1 MKTDMK
7 KYSLCA
13 VLCFFVLCFSPAQ
26 ATDRDNAEDFPAAA
40 DAENP
45 NCIYDKALLG
55 DCIIHMKK
63 ITSPFKGSAP
73 AIEMLF
79 YAPFVWEQAESSNG
93 WGREGKTLRYYEE
106 VVPGTPIIFSITNKI
121 NDVYY
126 YKCEGVHPCALP
138 MYEEGEGA
146 QMLKRF
152 IFFKF
157 TAYADKGGLFEN
169 RLDNYLYA
177 LDTHTKLLYSYGM
190 PTDFKKVIGNN
201 YIPLSWQAY
210 ETAPNTKDA
219 GLKFYEYDP
228 VGFVSLD
235 DTYEFFTIKT
245 NMHIYDWWYDAIT
258 VGKTMEEVKVKRF
271 MPVINPDAETDW
283 TVRDDKRPVASPY
296 RKQ

>member
-1 MKTDMK
+1 MKN
-7 KYSLCA
+7 YSLFA
-13 VLCFFVLCFSPAQ
+13 VLCFLIFCSLHAQSVDSEESAFSVVVD
-26 ATDRDNAEDFPAAA
+26 T
-40 DAENP
+40 ENP
-45 NCIYDKALLG
+45 DCIYDKALLG
-55 DCIIHMKK
+55 DCVIHMKK

-79 YAPFVWEQAESSNG
+79 CAPFVWEQAQISDG
-93 WGREGKTLRYYEE
+93 WGQADKTFCYYED
-106 VVPGTPIIFSITNKI
+106 VVPGMPIIFSITNKI

-157 TAYADKGGLFEN
+157 TAYADKDGLFEN

-190 PTDFKKVIGNN
+190 PTDFKKIIGNN

-210 ETAPNTKDA
+210 ETAPNTKDT

-258 VGKTMEEVKVKRF
+258 VGKTIEEVKAKRF
-271 MPVINPDAETDW
+271 MPVINPEAENDW
-283 TVRDDKRPVASPY
+283 TIRDAKRPVASPY

>member
-1 MKTDMK
+1 MK
-7 KYSLCA
+7 KYTLFA
-13 VLCFFVLCFSPAQ
+13 ALCFFILCFSYAQ
-26 ATDRDNAEDFPAAA
+26 SPDADNAERRNLSAAV

-45 NCIYDKALLG
+45 DCIYAKALLG
-55 DCIIHMKK
+55 DCVIHMKK
-63 ITSPFKGSAP
+63 ITTPFKGSAP

-79 YAPFVWEQAESSNG
+79 HAPFVWEPADMSDG
-93 WGREGKTLRYYEE
+93 WGQAGKTFCYYESI
-106 VVPGTPIIFSITNKI
+106 VSGTPIIFSITNKI
-121 NDVYY
+121 NDVFY
-126 YKCEGVHPCALP
+126 YKIEGVHPCNLP
-138 MYEEGEGA
+138 MYEQDENA
-146 QMLKRF
+146 QMLERF

-190 PTDFKKVIGNN
+190 PTDFKKIIGNN

-235 DTYEFFTIKT
+235 DTYEFFSIKT
-245 NMHIYDWWYDAIT
+245 NMHIYEWWYDSIT
-258 VGKTMEEVKVKRF
+258 AGKTPEEVKAKRF
-271 MPVINPDAETDW
+271 MPVVNPGAEKDW
-283 TVRDDKRPVASPY
+283 TVRDAKRPVASPY
-296 RKQ
+296 RKR

>member
-1 MKTDMK
+1 MK
-7 KYSLCA
+7 KYYLFVFC
-13 VLCFFVLCFSPAQ
+13 CFFTFSVSFAQ
-26 ATDRDNAEDFPAAA
+26 PIDS
-40 DAENP
+40 ENP
-45 NCIYDKALLG
+45 DCIYAKNLLG

-63 ITSPFKGSAP
+63 ITTPFKGSAP
-73 AIEMLF
+73 AIEMLSS
-79 YAPFVWEQAESSNG
+79 APFIWEQAENSNN
-93 WGREGKTLRYYEE
+93 WGQADKTLSYYED
-106 VVPGTPIIFSITNKI
+106 VVPGTVIIFSITNKI

-126 YKCEGVHPCALP
+126 YRIDGVHPCALP
-138 MYEEGEGA
+138 MYEDEENA
-146 QMLKRF
+146 QFLKRF

-201 YIPLSWQAY
+201 YMPLNWQAY
-210 ETAPNTKDA
+210 ETAPNTKED

-235 DTYEFFTIKT
+235 DSYEFFKIKT
-245 NMHIYDWWYDAIT
+245 NIHIYEWWYDAIT
-258 VGKTMEEVKVKRF
+258 VGKTMAEVKAKRF
-271 MPVINPDAETDW
+271 MPVINSEAERDW
-283 TVRDDKRPVASPY
+283 TVRDAKRPVVSPY